1 MLVITRDY
9 LEFKRT
15 FFLNNLFKQ
24 DNPAAWYG
32 LFSFTAAKKG
42 S

>member
-1 MLVITRDY
+1 MLVTTRDY

-15 FFLNNLFKQ
+15 FLNNLFKL

>member
-1 MLVITRDY
+1 MLVIIRDY

-15 FFLNNLFKQ
+15 FFLNNLFKLN
-24 DNPAAWYG
+24 NPASWYG
-32 LFSFTAAKKG
+32 LFSFTAVEKG